1 MHRSLN
7 NYFRNFN
14 RISRARRSFS
24 SNVKANEHEPIKF
37 TTSGAARKTVAPVLR
52 KVNIDMP
59 WYQPYSVVGSVA
71 VLLIY
76 FCILREESDID
87 LEFDKTLYQRIKG
100 LEKEQLLQT
109 YRFNKEHGKSVV
121 EIELRLKELEELEKQ
136 EETTVV

>member
-1 MHRSLN
+1 
-7 NYFRNFN
+7 
-14 RISRARRSFS
+14 
-24 SNVKANEHEPIKF
+24 
-37 TTSGAARKTVAPVLR
+37 
-52 KVNIDMP
+52 MP

-87 LEFDKTLYQRIKG
+87 REFDKTLYQRIKG

-121 EIELRLKELEELEKQ
+121 EIEERLKELEEIEKQ
-136 EETTVV
+136 EETTVAQIYKGKSHLLIYFNK